1 MSQNLEWKFTY
12 GQYSKLF
19 PMIALFLQISSLS
32 KVDQKARK
40 INWRGKKKTKTTK
53 QTNMQNIITLLKSE
67 GEARVTESYSKLK
80 FLVTELV
87 QFE

>member
-19 PMIALFLQISSLS
+19 PMIALFLLISSLS

-40 INWRGKKKTKTTK
+40 INWRGKKTPTK
-53 QTNMQNIITLLKSE
+53 QTNMQNLITLPKSQ